1 LPFAFALDTNTT
13 YYWRVK
19 SYSQTGDS
27 TDWSDVFSFTT
38 QRKLLPPALL
48 APANNSAN
56 ISTSP
61 QFSWQAV
68 QGADFYIIN
77 IATNSNFQNIIKN
90 DTVFTTSYSLSSNLS
105 NNTTY
110 YWRVR
115 SVNNCQSSDWSAV
128 FVFTTVASVS
138 PQVTGSILYANSQ
151 QTPMNNC
158 VVLLK
163 NANNIMVGAGVT
175 SSDGSFSI
183 PNVPDGSY
191 NIEIITSKLSGGL
204 NLLDVLLVRR
214 FISGLISNLSPI
226 QLKAADVDNSNS
238 VNILDVLKMRQKISG
253 INVPSWR
260 TQNYVIHPST
270 INVINGNAQINI
282 QALCVGDVDGNYI
295 PPNN

>member
-1 LPFAFALDTNTT
+1 
-13 YYWRVK
+13 
-19 SYSQTGDS
+19 
-27 TDWSDVFSFTT
+27 
-38 QRKLLPPALL
+38 
-48 APANNSAN
+48 
-56 ISTSP
+56 
-61 QFSWQAV
+61 
-68 QGADFYIIN
+68 
-77 IATNSNFQNIIKN
+77 
-90 DTVFTTSYSLSSNLS
+90 
-105 NNTTY
+105 
-110 YWRVR
+110 
-115 SVNNCQSSDWSAV
+115 
-128 FVFTTVASVS
+128 
-138 PQVTGSILYANSQ
+138 
-151 QTPMNNC
+151 
-158 VVLLK
+158 VLLK